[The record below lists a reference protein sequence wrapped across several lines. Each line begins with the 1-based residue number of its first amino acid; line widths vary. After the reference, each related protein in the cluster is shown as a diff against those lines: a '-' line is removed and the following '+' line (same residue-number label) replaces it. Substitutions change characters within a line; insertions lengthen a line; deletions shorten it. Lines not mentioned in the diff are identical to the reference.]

1 MQRMTGGR
9 AVAMAL
15 KAEGIDHV
23 FGIVGTHDCP
33 LFDGVF
39 DDPAFKVVTVR
50 HEQGASLMAA
60 GYARASGKIAACFV
74 VPGPGLTNAL
84 TGMGMA
90 YSESAPMLV
99 FGGQNTLAQLEREGG
114 YFHELANSVAVAAS
128 VCGYAAR
135 VTAPADVPKVI
146 REAMR
151 AMSSQRPRP
160 AYIEMPLDVQGGE
173 ADVAALPR
181 EHYSRPGGDPAMI
194 ARAAEALKSAKR
206 PFIFAGGGVESAEA
220 TDALARVAE
229 ALGAPVVTSV
239 FGRGAISDRHPLAA
253 GDGWGRY
260 NLYDELLTQADL
272 ALVVGSRIDVVSDAN
287 LGARFPPRMVQV
299 DIDPLVIGQRRP
311 VEVGIVGDA
320 ALVLDAM
327 AAELGGGRVPASSWF
342 DVADFRRRKRAVL
355 AERAGPVL
363 SIIEDL
369 RAALPDETIF
379 VDDLTLVGY
388 WMPLMLDTYQPRTL
402 IHPGTYGTLGYSLP
416 AAIGAKLACPTQPVV
431 AICGDGGFLFTLQ
444 ELATASALNLDLIV
458 LVFNDNAF
466 GAIRQYQDRMFGGRH
481 IGAALK
487 NPDFVKL
494 GDAFGARS
502 ARVEPEDLGAAVR
515 RAHAAGGLWLIEIPF
530 APRGTVEMVP
540 WMP

>member
-15 KAEGIDHV
+15 KAEGVDHI

-39 DDPAFKVVTVR
+39 EDPAFKVVTVR

-90 YSESAPMLV
+90 HSESAPMLV
-99 FGGQNTLAQLEREGG
+99 FGGQNALAQLEREGG
-114 YFHELANSVAVAAS
+114 WFHELANSVAVAAS
-128 VCGYAAR
+128 VSGYATR
-135 VTAPADVPKVI
+135 VNTPGDVPKVI

-151 AMSSQRPRP
+151 AMRSRRPRP
-160 AYIEMPLDVQGGE
+160 AYIEVPLDVQSGE
-173 ADVAALPR
+173 AEVAPLPPER
-181 EHYSRPGGDPAMI
+181 YSRPAGEPQAI
-194 ARAAEALKSAKR
+194 AQATGAFKSAKR
-206 PFIFAGGGVESAEA
+206 PFIFAGGGVESAGA
-220 TDALARVAE
+220 TESLARLAE
-229 ALGAPVVTSV
+229 LLGAPVVTSV
-239 FGRGAISDRHPLAA
+239 FGRGAISDRHPLAL
-253 GDGWGRY
+253 GDGWGRF

-272 ALVVGSRIDVVSDAN
+272 VLVVGSRIDIVSDWN
-287 LGARFPPRMVQV
+287 LGARFPQRIVQV
-299 DIDPLVIGQRRP
+299 DIDPLVVGQRRP

-320 ALVLDAM
+320 ALVLN
-327 AAELGGGRVPASSWF
+327 ELVSRLGSEPQRSNWF
-342 DVADFRRRKRAVL
+342 DAEGFRRRKHSVL
-355 AERAGPVL
+355 KEQAGPVL
-363 SIIEDL
+363 EIIEDL

-388 WMPLMLDTYQPRTL
+388 WMPLLMPTYQPRTL

-416 AAIGAKLACPTQPVV
+416 AAIGAKLACPKQPVV
-431 AICGDGGFLFTLQ
+431 SINGDGGFLFTMQ
-444 ELATASALNLDLIV
+444 ELSTAVALNLDLIV

-466 GAIRQYQDRMFGGRH
+466 GAIRKYQDRMFGGRH
-481 IGAALK
+481 IGAALR

-494 GDAFGARS
+494 GESFGAK
-502 ARVEPEDLGAAVR
+502 AVRVEPKNLGAAVR
-515 RAHAAGGLWLIEIPF
+515 RAHEAGGLWLLEIPF
-530 APRGTVEMVP
+530 APRGSVEMVP

>member
-15 KAEGIDHV
+15 KAEGIEQV

-39 DDPAFKVVTVR
+39 GDTSFKVVTVR
-50 HEQGASLMAA
+50 HEQGASLMAD

-84 TGMGMA
+84 TGIGMA
-90 YSESAPMLV
+90 YSESTPMLV

-114 YFHELANSVAVAAS
+114 HFHELANSVNVAGS
-128 VCGYAAR
+128 VCGYATRASAVR
-135 VTAPADVPKVI
+135 DVPKVI
-146 REAMR
+146 REAVR
-151 AMSSQRPRP
+151 AMRCRRPRP
-160 AYIEMPLDVQGGE
+160 AYIEMPLDVQSGE
-173 ADVAALPR
+173 AEVALLPPER
-181 EHYSRPGGDPAMI
+181 YHRPAGDPAAI

-206 PFIFAGGGVESAEA
+206 PFVFAGGGVESAGA
-220 TDALARVAE
+220 TASLARLAE
-229 ALGAPVVTSV
+229 LLGAPVVTSV
-239 FGRGAISDRHPLAA
+239 FGRGAISDRHPLAL
-253 GDGWGRY
+253 GDGWGRF

-272 ALVVGSRIDVVSDAN
+272 ALVIGSRIDVVSDWEV
-287 LGARFPPRMVQV
+287 GARFPQRIVQV

-311 VEVGIVGDA
+311 VEVGVVGDA
-320 ALVLDAM
+320 ALVLDALV
-327 AAELGGGRVPASSWF
+327 AQLGGAQAQAAWF
-342 DVADFRRRKRAVL
+342 DAEGFRRRKQAAL
-355 AERAGPVL
+355 KDRAGPALEV
-363 SIIEDL
+363 IEAL
-369 RAALPDETIF
+369 RAALPDDTIF

-388 WMPLMLDTYQPRTL
+388 WMPLLMPVYRPRTL

-416 AAIGAKLACPTQPVV
+416 AAIGAKLGCPKQPVV
-431 AICGDGGFLFTLQ
+431 SICGDGGFLFTMQ
-444 ELATASALNLDLIV
+444 ELATASALNLDLTV

-466 GAIRQYQDRMFGGRH
+466 GAIRQYQDRVFGGRH

-494 GDAFGARS
+494 GEAFGAKS
-502 ARVEPEDLGAAVR
+502 LRVEPKGLGAAVR
-515 RAHAAGGLWLIEIPF
+515 RAQEAGGLWLIEIPF
-530 APRGTVEMVP
+530 APRGSVEMVP

>member
-9 AVAMAL
+9 AVATAL
-15 KAEGIDHV
+15 KAEGIEHV

-39 DDPAFKVVTVR
+39 DDPAFQVVTVR

-60 GYARASGKIAACFV
+60 GYARASGRIAACFV

-84 TGMGMA
+84 TGIGMA
-90 YSESAPMLV
+90 YAESAPMLV

-114 YFHELANSVAVAAS
+114 HFHELANSVGVAGA
-128 VCGYAAR
+128 VCGYSTR
-135 VTAPADVPKVI
+135 VATPGEVPKVI

-151 AMSSQRPRP
+151 AMRCQRPRP
-160 AYIEMPLDVQGGE
+160 AYIEMPLDVQSGE
-173 ADVAALPR
+173 ADIMPLAPEQYR
-181 EHYSRPGGDPAMI
+181 PPGGNPASL
-194 ARAAEALKSAKR
+194 ARAAEALRSAKR

-220 TDALARVAE
+220 TQSLARVAE
-229 ALGAPVVTSV
+229 RLGAPVVTSV
-239 FGRGAISDRHPLAA
+239 FGRGAISDRHPLAL
-253 GDGWGRY
+253 GDGWGRL

-272 ALVVGSRIDVVSDAN
+272 VLVVGSRIDVVSDWD
-287 LGARFPPRMVQV
+287 LGARFPQRIVQI

-320 ALVLDAM
+320 GAALDAI
-327 AAELGGGRVPASSWF
+327 ADQFGGGQERTCWF
-342 DVADFRRRKRAVL
+342 DVEGFRRRKRAVMI
-355 AERAGPVL
+355 ERAGPVVSL
-363 SIIEDL
+363 VDDL

-388 WMPLMLDTYQPRTL
+388 WMPLLMDTYQPRTL

-416 AAIGAKLACPTQPVV
+416 AAIGAKLACPKQPVV
-431 AICGDGGFLFTLQ
+431 SISGDGGFLFTLQ
-444 ELATASALNLDLIV
+444 ELATASDRNLDLIA

-466 GAIRQYQDRMFGGRH
+466 GAIRKYQDRMFGGRH

-494 GDAFGARS
+494 GEAFGAKS
-502 ARVEPEDLGAAVR
+502 ARVEPKDLGAAVR
-515 RAHAAGGLWLIEIPF
+515 RAHEAGGLWLIEVPF
-530 APRGTVEMVP
+530 APEGPAQMVP